1 MTFQADVFVV
11 WYTAFFRI
19 SCCTFTTFFIQTTR
33 FVFLCCFPVKKHS
46 KNRIHDVDDL
56 ESTHGDH
63 DFWLEFRATESKLK
77 ANVRLHCKQLQN

>member
-19 SCCTFTTFFIQTTR
+19 SCCTFTTLFIQTTR
-33 FVFLCCFPVKKHS
+33 IVSYVVFLSKHS
-46 KNRIHDVDDL
+46 KYRIHDVDDL

>member
-19 SCCTFTTFFIQTTR
+19 SCCTFTTLFIQTTR
-33 FVFLCCFPVKKHS
+33 IVSYVVFLSKHS
-46 KNRIHDVDDL
+46 KYRIHDVDDL
-56 ESTHGDH
+56 ESTHG
-63 DFWLEFRATESKLK
+63 LLAGFRATESKLK